1 MAGLQDNNR
10 TYYPTIPRWV
20 EGLLIPFLLAA
31 CSRSAPPLFESLA
44 PSVTN
49 IDFVNHIED
58 TDTLGILDYLYYYNG
73 GGVAIGD
80 INNDGL
86 PDICFTANTGGNRL
100 YLNKGGCR
108 FEDIT
113 AKAGIAGHAGWT
125 TGITMTDVNADGW
138 LDIYVCTV
146 GGYKGLRSLNQLY
159 INNRN
164 GSFSE
169 QAAQRGLAQQGF
181 CTQAAFFDYDRDGD
195 LDMYLLK
202 HSVHSTGTY
211 TDTSVRRIHSPESGD
226 KLFRNDSGY
235 FTDVTQQ
242 SGIYSSAVGYGL
254 GVSVADLDN
263 DGWDDLYI
271 SNDFHENDYYYHNNH
286 NGTFSEI
293 NTTAFGHESR
303 FSMGADI
310 ADINNDGWLDI
321 MTLDMLPPGEK
332 VLKSSAGD
340 DPADTYEYKK
350 SFGYHDQYSRN
361 CLQLNTGEGYRFS
374 DIALYS
380 GVAATDWS
388 WAPLIADF
396 DNDGR
401 KDIFISSGILR
412 RPNDLD
418 YIKYVVNHEVQRMMR
433 SSSRI
438 NKTLLEKMP
447 PGKWHNYIFQGTD
460 SLVFRD
466 RSADWGLQT
475 PGFSNGAAY
484 ADLDNDGDL
493 DIVVNRIN
501 EPAAVYRNRA
511 SSGHDHNYLQLQL
524 KGNTANTQGIGARV
538 QVSHH
543 GRTQYAT
550 NYTTRGFQSSVPPGL
565 HFGLGENN
573 TADQVIVTW
582 PGGRSQQLK
591 QVKGNQILIL
601 NQDQANDSI
610 SRTAVKDPPPIL
622 EPVTDTLGLDFRHR
636 ENRFFDFNRQ
646 LFIPHQLSTAGPKTA
661 VGDINGDGLDDLY
674 ICGAHGQSGKMYRQ
688 LPDGSFTSVNDEL
701 LQADA
706 ACEDVDALFVD
717 VNGDRSPDLY
727 VASGGNEFWGRAPE
741 LKDRLYIN
749 DGAGNFRKSSA
760 LPALYE
766 NKSVVCAAD
775 IDRDGDMDLFI
786 GSRARALAYGI
797 TPPSFLLLND
807 GKGNFTNNTAA
818 IAPALLKAGM
828 ITAAAWADVDG
839 DSWPD
844 LLLAGEWMTPRIFR
858 NVKGRLTEMTA
869 RAGLTALSGLWQSML
884 PADLNGDGAVDIVLG
899 NWGLNSKLKASAQ
912 WPLRLY
918 VADLDRNG
926 AADQILAHADSGRY
940 YTFLGK
946 EELEK
951 QLPALI
957 RKKYTTYHSFAGQTV
972 SQIFGTALDTALL
985 LQARELRSLVL
996 WNNGKGVFTP
1006 AYLPPE
1012 VQWSPVMALYAGDVS
1027 SDGRPGIITG
1037 GNFYGVLPYEGRYD
1051 ANAGNLLLPDGN
1063 KGWRA
1068 LTPRHSGWRLTGEVR
1083 DIKMMRTVNGQ
1094 QYYVVSRNNNNLL
1107 LFRKKN

>member
-1 MAGLQDNNR
+1 MMCLQNTKR
-10 TYYPTIPRWV
+10 SGPTVPQWL
-20 EGLLIPFLLAA
+20 EALLVPLLLTA

-44 PSVTN
+44 PAHTH
-49 IDFVNHIED
+49 IDFVNHIAD
-58 TDTLGILDYLYYYNG
+58 TDSLGILDYLYFYNG

-86 PDICFTANTGGNRL
+86 PDICFTSNREGNRL
-100 YLNKGGCR
+100 YLNKGDCR
-108 FEDIT
+108 FEDVT
-113 AKAGIAGHAGWT
+113 AKAGIAGQADWT
-125 TGITMTDVNADGW
+125 TGVTMADVNADGW

-146 GGYKGLRSLNQLY
+146 GGYKGLQSVNQLY

-211 TDTSVRRIHSPESGD
+211 TDSAVRRIHSPESGD
-226 KLFRNDSGY
+226 QLFRNDSGH

-254 GVSVADLDN
+254 GLAVADLDN
-263 DGWDDLYI
+263 DGWEDLYI

-303 FSMGADI
+303 FSMGSDI
-310 ADINNDGWLDI
+310 ADVNNDGWLDI
-321 MTLDMLPPGEK
+321 MTLDMLPTNEV

-361 CLQLNTGEGYRFS
+361 CLQLNNGPGYRFS

-401 KDIFISSGILR
+401 KDIFVSAGILR

-418 YIKYVVNHEVQRMMR
+418 YIKYVVNDEVQRMLR
-433 SSSRI
+433 SSHRI

-447 PGKWHNYIFQGTD
+447 SGKWHNYIFQGTD
-460 SLVFRD
+460 SLVFHD
-466 RSADWGLQT
+466 RSADWGLQA
-475 PGFSNGAAY
+475 PGCSNGAAY
-484 ADLDNDGDL
+484 ADLDKDGDL

-501 EPAAVYRNRA
+501 EPAAIYRNRA
-511 SSGHDHNYLQLQL
+511 SAREDHHYLQLRF
-524 KGNTANTQGIGARV
+524 KGNPPNTQGIGAKV
-538 QVSHH
+538 WVSSG
-543 GRTQYAT
+543 GRLQYASQQ
-550 NYTTRGFQSSVPPGL
+550 TTRGFQSSVAPGL
-565 HFGLGENN
+565 LFGLGKHKV
-573 TADQVIVTW
+573 ADYLRVTW
-582 PGGRSQQLK
+582 PNGKTQVLR
-591 QVKGNQILIL
+591 QVKGGQTLVL
-601 NQDQANDSI
+601 DQDQANDNYNY
-610 SRTAVKDPPPIL
+610 SRSLAEPPLL
-622 EPVTDTLGLDFRHR
+622 EQVTDSLGLDFRHQ

-646 LFIPHQLSTAGPKTA
+646 LFIPHQLSTAGPKMA
-661 VGDINGDGLDDLY
+661 VGDINGDELDDIY
-674 ICGAHGQSGKMYRQ
+674 ICGAHGQAGKMYQ
-688 LPDGSFTSVNDEL
+688 QQADGSFAPVNETL
-701 LQADA
+701 FQADA
-706 ACEDVDALFVD
+706 ACEDVAALFVD
-717 VNGDRSPDLY
+717 VNGDHAPDLY
-727 VASGGNEFWGRAPE
+727 VASGGNEFFGHAPE
-741 LKDRLYIN
+741 LKDRLYLN
-749 DGAGNFRKSSA
+749 DGKGNFYKSLT

-766 NKSVVCAAD
+766 NKSAVCAAD
-775 IDRDGDMDLFI
+775 IDKDGDMDLFI
-786 GSRARALAYGI
+786 GSRARALAYGF

-807 GKGNFTNNTAA
+807 GKGNFTNSTAT

-839 DSWPD
+839 DTWPD
-844 LLLAGEWMTPRIFR
+844 LLLAGEWMPPRLFR

-869 RAGLTALSGLWQSML
+869 RAGLNALTGLWQSML
-884 PADLNGDGAVDIVLG
+884 VTDLNEDGAVDIVLG
-899 NWGLNSKLKASAQ
+899 NWGLNSKLKASPQ

-918 VADLDRNG
+918 IADIDQNG
-926 AADQILAHADSGRY
+926 MPDQLLAHADSGRY
-940 YTFLGK
+940 YSFLGR

-951 QLPALI
+951 QLPSLI
-957 RKKYTTYHSFAGQTV
+957 RKKYPTYHSFAGQTLA
-972 SQIFGTALDTALL
+972 QIFGTALDTALL
-985 LQARELRSLVL
+985 LQARELRSLIL
-996 WNNGKGVFTP
+996 WNEEKGVFAP
-1006 AYLPPE
+1006 AYLPYQT
-1012 VQWSPVMALYAGDVS
+1012 QWSPVMALYVGDVDV
-1027 SDGRPGIITG
+1027 DGHVDIITG

-1051 ANAGNLLLPDGN
+1051 ANAGNVITWDGRN
-1063 KGWRA
+1063 PWHA
-1068 LTPRHSGWRLTGEVR
+1068 LRPRQSGWQPAGEVR
-1083 DIKMMRTVNGQ
+1083 DIKLLRTINGQ
-1094 QYYVVSRNNNNLL
+1094 QYYVVSRNNDNLL
-1107 LFRKKN
+1107 LYRKKN

>member
-1 MAGLQDNNR
+1 MMCIPNSKHSR
-10 TYYPTIPRWV
+10 PTFPQWL
-20 EGLLIPFLLAA
+20 ETLLIPVLLAA
-31 CSRSAPPLFESLA
+31 CSRPAPPLFESLL
-44 PSVTN
+44 PGTTH
-49 IDFVNHIED
+49 IDFANHITD
-58 TDTLGILDYLYYYNG
+58 SDTLSILDYLYFYNG

-86 PDICFTANTGGNRL
+86 PDICFTASQGGNRL
-100 YLNKGGCR
+100 YLNKGDCR

-113 AKAGIAGHAGWT
+113 TKAGISGHAGWT
-125 TGITMTDVNADGW
+125 TGVTMADVNGDGW

-146 GGYKGLRSLNQLY
+146 GGYKGLYSVNQLY

-164 GSFSE
+164 STFSE

-211 TDTSVRRIHSPESGD
+211 LDTSVRRIHSPESGD
-226 KLFRNDSGY
+226 QLFRNDSGY

-254 GVSVADLDN
+254 GLAVADLDN
-263 DGWDDLYI
+263 DGWEDLYI

-303 FSMGADI
+303 FSMGSDI

-321 MTLDMLPPGEK
+321 ITLDMLPTSEA
-332 VLKSSAGD
+332 VLKSSGGD

-361 CLQLNTGEGYRFS
+361 CLQLNTGAGLRFS

-401 KDIFISSGILR
+401 TDIFVSTGILR

-418 YIKYVVNHEVQRMMR
+418 YIKYVVTDEVQRMMR
-433 SSSRI
+433 SSPGI

-447 PGKWHNYIFQGTD
+447 SGKWHNYLFQGTD
-460 SLVFRD
+460 SLVFKD
-466 RSADWGLQT
+466 RSADWGLQA
-475 PGFSNGAAY
+475 PAFSNGAAY

-501 EPAAVYRNRA
+501 EPAALYRNHA
-511 SSGHDHNYLQLQL
+511 TALNHHHYLQLRF
-524 KGNTANTQGIGARV
+524 KGYPPNTQGIGAKV
-538 QVSHH
+538 WLKSG
-543 GRTQYAT
+543 GRLQYAT
-550 NYTTRGFQSSVPPGL
+550 HQTTRGFQSSVAPGL
-565 HFGLGENN
+565 QFGLGKDNM
-573 TADQVIVTW
+573 ADSVIVTW
-582 PGGRSQQLK
+582 PSGKSQVLTK
-591 QVKGNQILIL
+591 VKSGQSLML
-601 NQDQANDSI
+601 EEDRATDSLSSLPFPAPRPFLEEVNDS
-610 SRTAVKDPPPIL
+610 
-622 EPVTDTLGLDFRHR
+622 LGLDFRHR

-646 LFIPHQLSTAGPKTA
+646 LFIPHQLSTAGPKIA
-661 VGDINGDGLDDLY
+661 VGDINGDGLDDLF
-674 ICGAHGQSGKMYRQ
+674 ICGAHGQAGMMYRQ
-688 LPDGSFTSVNDEL
+688 QADGSFIPVNEAL
-701 LQADA
+701 FRADA
-706 ACEDVDALFVD
+706 ACEDVDALLAD
-717 VNGDRSPDLY
+717 LNGDHAPDLY
-727 VASGGNEFWGRAPE
+727 VVSGGNEFYGRSPQ

-749 DGAGNFRKSSA
+749 DGSGNFHKSST

-775 IDRDGDMDLFI
+775 IDKDGDLDLFI
-786 GSRARALAYGI
+786 GSRAKALAYGF
-797 TPPSFLLLND
+797 TPPSFLLIND
-807 GKGNFTNNTAA
+807 GKGNFTNSTAI

-828 ITAAAWADVDG
+828 ITAATWADIDR
-839 DSWPD
+839 DTWPD
-844 LLLAGEWMTPRIFR
+844 LILTGEWMPPRIFR
-858 NVKGRLTEMTA
+858 NVKGQLTEMTA
-869 RAGLTALSGLWQSML
+869 RAGLTRFPGLWQSML
-884 PADLNGDGAVDIVLG
+884 VTDLNEDGAADIILG
-899 NWGLNSKLKASAQ
+899 NWGVNSKLKASPQ

-918 VADLDRNG
+918 IADIDQNG
-926 AADQILAHADSGRY
+926 MPDQILAHADSGRY

-951 QLPALI
+951 QLPTLI
-957 RKKYTTYHSFAGQTV
+957 RKKYPTYHSFAGQTV
-972 SQIFGTALDTALL
+972 AQIFGTTLDTAYQ

-996 WNNGKGVFTP
+996 WNDGKGVFTP
-1006 AYLPPE
+1006 AYLPAQA
-1012 VQWSPVMALYAGDVS
+1012 QWSPLMALYAADVNM
-1027 SDGRPGIITG
+1027 DGHMDIISG

-1051 ANAGNLLLPDGN
+1051 ANAGNVILGDGRKGWQALSSLQSGWQPDGQ
-1063 KGWRA
+1063 
-1068 LTPRHSGWRLTGEVR
+1068 VR
-1083 DIKMMRTVNGQ
+1083 DIKMLRTINGQ
-1094 QYYVVSRNNNNLL
+1094 QYYVVSRNNDNLL

>member
-1 MAGLQDNNR
+1 MIGFQDNDHSS
-10 TYYPTIPRWV
+10 YLAVPRWLG
-20 EGLLIPFLLAA
+20 GLLIPVLLTA
-31 CSRSAPPLFESLA
+31 CSRTTPPLFETLTPA
-44 PSVTN
+44 ATH
-49 IDFVNHIED
+49 IDFVNRIAD
-58 TDTLGILDYLYYYNG
+58 TDTLGILDYLYFYNG

-100 YLNKGGCR
+100 YLNKGNCR

-113 AKAGIAGHAGWT
+113 AKAGVAGHAGWT
-125 TGITMTDVNADGW
+125 TGVTMADVNADGW
-138 LDIYVCTV
+138 LDIYICTV
-146 GGYKGLRSLNQLY
+146 GGYKGLRSINQLY

-226 KLFRNDSGY
+226 RLFRNDSGY
-235 FTDVTQQ
+235 FTDVTRQ

-263 DGWDDLYI
+263 DGWEDLYI

-321 MTLDMLPPGEK
+321 MTLDMLPTDEK

-361 CLQLNTGEGYRFS
+361 CLQLNTGAGYRFS

-388 WAPLIADF
+388 WAPLMADF

-401 KDIFISSGILR
+401 RDIFVSAGILR

-418 YIKYVVNHEVQRMMR
+418 YIKYVVNDEVQRMLQNSR
-433 SSSRI
+433 RI

-447 PGKWHNYIFQGTD
+447 DGKWHNYIFQGTD

-466 RSADWGLQT
+466 RSVDWGLQA

-511 SSGHDHNYLQLQL
+511 TSRNNRHYLQLRF
-524 KGNTANTQGIGARV
+524 KGNTANTQGIGAKVWIR
-538 QVSHH
+538 S
-543 GRTQYAT
+543 GNSLQYAT
-550 NYTTRGFQSSVPPGL
+550 HQTTRGFQSSVAPGL
-565 HFGLGENN
+565 QFGLGEN
-573 TADQVIVTW
+573 TMADQVIVTW
-582 PGGRSQQLK
+582 PNGRSQVLK
-591 QVKGNQILIL
+591 KVKGGQMLVLDQNDAVDSLTNLPLI
-601 NQDQANDSI
+601 S
-610 SRTAVKDPPPIL
+610 TPPLL
-622 EPVTDTLGLDFRHR
+622 EPVTDSLGLDFRHR

-646 LFIPHQLSTAGPKTA
+646 LFIPHQLSAAGPKMA
-661 VGDINGDGLDDLY
+661 VGDINSDGLDDVY
-674 ICGAHGQSGKMYRQ
+674 ICGAHGQAGKMYRQ
-688 LPDGSFTSVNDEL
+688 LADGSFTPVNETL
-701 LQADA
+701 FQADA
-706 ACEDVDALFVD
+706 ACEDVDALMVD
-717 VNGDRSPDLY
+717 VNGDRAPDLY
-727 VASGGNEFWGRAPE
+727 VASGGNEFFGRAPE

-749 DGAGNFRKSSA
+749 DGTGNFHKSRS

-766 NKSVVCAAD
+766 NKSAVCAAD
-775 IDRDGDMDLFI
+775 IDKDGDMDLFT
-786 GSRARALAYGI
+786 GSRARALSYGP

-807 GKGNFTNNTAA
+807 GKGNFTNSTAA

-828 ITAAAWADVDG
+828 ITAATWADIDG
-839 DSWPD
+839 DTWPD
-844 LLLAGEWMTPRIFR
+844 LLLTGEWMPPRIFR
-858 NVKGRLTEMTA
+858 NVKGQLTEMTA
-869 RAGLTALSGLWQSML
+869 RAGVAGLTGMWQSML
-884 PADLNGDGAVDIVLG
+884 ATDLNNDGAVDIVLG
-899 NWGLNSKLKASAQ
+899 NWGLNSKLRASAQ

-918 VADLDRNG
+918 IADIDHNG
-926 AADQILAHADSGRY
+926 APDQILAHADSGRY

-957 RKKYTTYHSFAGQTV
+957 RKKYLTYHSFAGQTV
-972 SQIFGTALDTALL
+972 AQVFGPALDTALL

-996 WNNGKGVFTP
+996 WNNGKGVFSP
-1006 AYLPPE
+1006 AYLPAE
-1012 VQWSPVMALYAGDVS
+1012 AQWSPVMALYAGDVNI
-1027 SDGRPGIITG
+1027 DGHMDIITG

-1051 ANAGNLLLPDGN
+1051 ANAGNVITPAGR
-1063 KGWRA
+1063 KEWKA
-1068 LTPRHSGWRLTGEVR
+1068 LTPLESGWQPAGQVR
-1083 DIKMMRTVNGQ
+1083 DIKVLRTINGQ
-1094 QYYVVSRNNNNLL
+1094 QYYVVSRNNDNLL